1 MPHLAS
7 VNFRL
12 PLFRPDGSSGHGGS
26 GHSLLLPPDQGGFPP
41 MAAKESPRPLIGIN
55 TDFYAASKTYSAHA
69 RVNSGYF
76 DAVLAAGGLPILLP
90 PLGKEADL
98 DPLLAKRDGVILTG
112 GLDMDPRRNGQAMS
126 SSIQPMADRRDAS
139 DRILVRRVVEREIP
153 VLAIGVG
160 MQQLNVLMGGTLF
173 LHLPTEVPKSMPHFD
188 PSGGPHRHI
197 VLLEPNTK
205 IDEIYGGGELRV
217 NSRHHQAINTLGKGL
232 RVGAKSPDGV
242 IEAIEWEDQDW
253 FCMGVQW
260 HPEAD
265 TASALDMQLFE
276 CFVQATTRAS
286 TRLQLVA
293 A

>member
-1 MPHLAS
+1 
-7 VNFRL
+7 
-12 PLFRPDGSSGHGGS
+12 
-26 GHSLLLPPDQGGFPP
+26 

-55 TDFYAASKTYSAHA
+55 TDYFAATKTYSAHA
-69 RVNSGYF
+69 RVNAGYF

-90 PLGKEADL
+90 PLGKESEIDALL
-98 DPLLAKRDGVILTG
+98 DKLDGIVLTG

-126 SSIQPMADRRDAS
+126 NSIQAMADRRDAS
-139 DRILVRRVVEREIP
+139 DRILVRRVIEREVP

-160 MQQLNVLMGGTLF
+160 MQQVNVLMGGALF
-173 LHLPTEVPKSMPHFD
+173 LHLPTDFPKSMPHFD

-242 IEAIEWEDQDW
+242 IEAIESEDQDW

-276 CFVQATTRAS
+276 CFVQATTRES
-286 TRLQLVA
+286 VRLQLVA

>member
-1 MPHLAS
+1 
-7 VNFRL
+7 
-12 PLFRPDGSSGHGGS
+12 
-26 GHSLLLPPDQGGFPP
+26 

-98 DPLLAKRDGVILTG
+98 DPLLAKLDGIVLTG

-139 DRILVRRVVEREIP
+139 DRILVRRVIEREIP

-173 LHLPTEVPKSMPHFD
+173 LHLPTDVPKALPHFD

-197 VLLEPNTK
+197 VLLEPNTR

-217 NSRHHQAINTLGKGL
+217 NSRHHQSISTLGKGL

-242 IEAIEWEDQDW
+242 IEAIEWEEQDW

-276 CFVQATTRAS
+276 CFVQATTRS
-286 TRLQLVA
+286 SVRLQLA
-293 A
+293 AA

>member
-1 MPHLAS
+1 
-7 VNFRL
+7 
-12 PLFRPDGSSGHGGS
+12 
-26 GHSLLLPPDQGGFPP
+26 

-90 PLGKEADL
+90 PLGKESDL
-98 DPLLAKRDGVILTG
+98 DPLLAKLDGIVLTG

-139 DRILVRRVVEREIP
+139 DRILVRRVIEREIP

-173 LHLPTEVPKSMPHFD
+173 LHLPTDVPKALPHFD

-197 VLLEPNTK
+197 VLLEPNTR

-217 NSRHHQAINTLGKGL
+217 NSRHHQSINTLGKGL

-242 IEAIEWEDQDW
+242 IEAIEWEDHDW

-286 TRLQLVA
+286 VRLQLA
-293 A
+293 AA

>member
-1 MPHLAS
+1 
-7 VNFRL
+7 
-12 PLFRPDGSSGHGGS
+12 
-26 GHSLLLPPDQGGFPP
+26 

-55 TDFYAASKTYSAHA
+55 TDYFAATKTYSAHA
-69 RVNSGYF
+69 RVNAGYF

-90 PLGKEADL
+90 PLGKEPEIDAML
-98 DPLLAKRDGVILTG
+98 DKLDGIVLTG

-126 SSIQPMADRRDAS
+126 NSIQAMADRRDAS
-139 DRILVRRVVEREIP
+139 DRILVRRVIDREIP

-160 MQQLNVLMGGTLF
+160 MQQVNVLAGGSLL
-173 LHLPTEVPKSMPHFD
+173 LHLPTDVPKSMPHFD

-217 NSRHHQAINTLGKGL
+217 NSRHHQAVNT
-232 RVGAKSPDGV
+232 VGPKMRIGARAPDGV
-242 IEAIEWEDQDW
+242 IEAIEAVDPNW
-253 FCMGVQW
+253 FCMCVQW

-265 TASALDMQLFE
+265 TASALDMQVFE
-276 CFVQATTRAS
+276 CFVQATVRAS
-286 TRLQLVA
+286 ERLQLQA